1 MPAPLLAWPAQ
12 PVDAFST
19 TSTSASGFFSF
30 AAVAAARPPMP
41 PPITR
46 MSADST
52 RPSCSSAVI
61 ACLPRVYGKPRS
73 MTGG

>member
-46 MSADST
+46 MSADLDAAELLEGGH
-52 RPSCSSAVI
+52 R
-61 ACLPRVYGKPRS
+61 LPPTLYGKPRS